1 MNKFTFYSIFKYAYF
16 FIVIFVFYMDVNF
29 AEIFFPNLYSW
40 KELMISYEGGFIRRG
55 LLGQIFFLMDDFIPI
70 SFLAPLLFFIAFIT
84 IINIVLDLL
93 KSLKVPLPLIV
104 AIMFSPLLFIFNLR
118 FNVQF
123 MRKEIVT
130 YVALLILS
138 FVIIKFKL
146 NTIVK
151 TLLLIVTFTIATLVY
166 ETVFVW
172 LPFICFMLCF
182 KKETDREFIGYFRFR
197 YSLILTIMLLVLWGC
212 ITLPFKGNEEQAL
225 LIYQSWYQKYKGL
238 KLDGVD
244 PFYFIAIASNTSKVI
259 DTLKEYLSNY
269 KLWISTFVALL
280 YGLLPFVYIIKT
292 QIVSI
297 KKELVIHNERLT
309 LVIMLFTI
317 ISPLS
322 LCLVGFTFGRW
333 VSFCIFT
340 ALFLLCFCFDINK
353 EYIYEKKSKVYKTCM
368 WLVSLVYINLIG
380 VSFYYYDNEGGS
392 IIYWFN
398 FKYIYQQLA
407 TNSFNPFI

>member
-1 MNKFTFYSIFKYAYF
+1 
-16 FIVIFVFYMDVNF
+16 MDVNF

-55 LLGQIFFLMDDFIPI
+55 LLGELLFLLDDFIPI

-118 FNVQF
+118 FNIQF
-123 MRKEIVT
+123 MRKEIVI
-130 YVALLILS
+130 YVALLLLS
-138 FVIIKFKL
+138 FMIVKFQL

-151 TLLLIVTFTIATLVY
+151 TLLITIIFMIAMLVY
-166 ETVFVW
+166 ETMFVW
-172 LPFICFMLCF
+172 LPFMCFMLCYQ
-182 KKETDREFIGYFRFR
+182 KGSDTKLIYR
-197 YSLILTIMLLVLWGC
+197 YRYPIILALVLLVLWCC
-212 ITLPFKGNEEQAL
+212 ITLPFKGNEGQAL
-225 LIYQSWYQKYKGL
+225 MIYQSWHQKYKGL
-238 KLDGVD
+238 KLEGVD
-244 PFYFIAIASNTSKVI
+244 PFYFIAIASDTSSVI

-269 KLWISTFVALL
+269 KLWISTFIALL
-280 YGLLPFVYIIKT
+280 YGLLPFIYIVKT

-297 KKELVIHNERLT
+297 KKELVIYDERLT
-309 LVIMLFTI
+309 LIIMLFII

-353 EYIYEKKSKVYKTCM
+353 DYIYEKKSKIYKACL

-380 VSFYYYDNEGGS
+380 VSFYYYDNDGGS

-407 TNSFNPFI
+407 TNSFIPFI

>member
-1 MNKFTFYSIFKYAYF
+1 MNKFTSFSIFKYLYF
-16 FIVIFVFYMDVNF
+16 FIIILVFYMDVNF

-70 SFLAPLLFFIAFIT
+70 SFLAPLLFFIALIT

-123 MRKEIVT
+123 MRKEVVT

-138 FVIIKFKL
+138 FVILKFKL

-182 KKETDREFIGYFRFR
+182 KKDTDRELIGYCRFR
-197 YSLILTIMLLVLWGC
+197 YPLILTIMLLVLWGC

-297 KKELVIHNERLT
+297 KKELIIHNERLT
-309 LVIMLFTI
+309 LAIMLFII
-317 ISPLS
+317 ISPLT
-322 LCLVGFTFGRW
+322 LCFVGFTFGRW

-353 EYIYEKKSKVYKTCM
+353 DYVYEKKSKIYKSCL
-368 WLVSLVYINLIG
+368 WLLSLIYINLIG
-380 VSFYYYDNEGGS
+380 VGFYYYDNEGGS